1 MTMTYIS
8 SEKITFQG
16 SREAALAACRKYG
29 KEYILLERGNG
40 GGNWTIYR
48 PSDVLVNG
56 VSYRDFVLEHYKRS
70 KLTEKLADL
79 FFEELKAGK
88 VTLPQSILA

>member
-16 SREAALAACRKYG
+16 SREAALAACHKYG
-29 KEYILLERGNG
+29 KEYMLSELGNG

-48 PSDVLVNG
+48 LSDVLVNG
-56 VSYRDFVLEHYKRS
+56 ISCRDFVLEHYKRL

-79 FFEELKAGK
+79 FFEELKTGK
-88 VTLPQSILA
+88 ITLP